1 LIKMG
6 NSTAMWVA
14 TAIVLVVVLIGFLSG
29 RNKSSRSSVEE
40 WSVGGRRFG
49 SLLVWF
55 LVGADL
61 YTAYTFLGLTSTAYT
76 GGSLAFFAIPYSI
89 LAYTVAY
96 FFLPK
101 LWKVANRFKFTT
113 LADYAKARF
122 DSKLLSTLIAIVGIL
137 MLIPYIDL
145 QLSGIQDTLQSAGS
159 GIINV
164 KAVVIVSF
172 LLVALYTFFSGIKG
186 PTYTAII
193 KDILIWVVMLFLV
206 ASLPIIHFGSWG
218 SMIDTLAEKSPQM
231 LTVPTSGP
239 KSYAWF
245 ITAAFVSSLAL
256 FMWAHAATGVFTSKS
271 ANALRKNTM
280 LLPLYNI
287 VLILVIFI
295 GLVAHQVL
303 PAGSNPRFALLDLI
317 KMSYGGAT
325 QGIVYATIALASLIP
340 CSIMAIGA
348 SNLFAN
354 NIYRDLIDPQVGAKK
369 LTLITRSMVFVVI
382 GLALLF
388 GLLFPQAL
396 VSLQLLGVSGM
407 VQIFPAIVFSLFWRN
422 QTREATVAGLL
433 VGLAVT
439 FTVYATK
446 SAHGFYE
453 GFWGL
458 AANVIVVAVLNPVF
472 LHKRQENAVT
482 ENLFGEEQSEPK
494 RVSQLKEKTVHH

>member
-1 LIKMG
+1 MTGNQTAFLI
-6 NSTAMWVA
+6 TALIVA
-14 TAIVLVVVLIGFLSG
+14 VVLLIGFLAG
-29 RNKSSRSSVEE
+29 RNKASRSSVEE

-49 SLLVWF
+49 TLLVWF

-61 YTAYTFLGLTSTAYT
+61 YTAYTFLGLTSTAFT

-89 LAYTVAY
+89 LAYTIAY

-101 LWKVANRFKFTT
+101 LWRVAKKYKFTT

-122 DSKLLSTLIAIVGIL
+122 DSKLLSFLIAIVGVA

-145 QLSGIQDTLQSAGS
+145 QLSGIQDTLQVAGD

-164 KAVVIVSF
+164 KAVVIGSF

-193 KDILIWVVMLFLV
+193 KDILIWIVMLYLV
-206 ASLPIIHFGSWG
+206 VSLPMIHFGSWG
-218 SMIDTLAEKSPQM
+218 NMIDNLVQKSPKM
-231 LTVPTSGP
+231 LTIPTSGP
-239 KSYAWF
+239 KSYGWF
-245 ITAAFVSSLAL
+245 ISAAFVSALAL

-271 ANALRKNTM
+271 EEALRKNTM

-287 VLILVIFI
+287 VLILVIFL
-295 GLVAHQVL
+295 GLVAHLVL
-303 PAGSNPRFALLDLI
+303 PSGSNPRFALLDLVHA
-317 KMSYGGAT
+317 SYGGAV
-325 QGIVYATIALASLIP
+325 QGVVYATIALASLIP

-354 NIYRDLIDPQVGAKK
+354 NIYRDVINPNVDVKK

-382 GLALLF
+382 GLALFF
-388 GLLFPQAL
+388 GLMFPKAL

-407 VQIFPAIVFSLFWRN
+407 VQIFPAIVFSLFWKR
-422 QTREATVAGLL
+422 QTREATIFGL
-433 VGLAVT
+433 VIGLAVT
-439 FTVYATK
+439 FTVYGTG
-446 SAHGFYE
+446 SAHGIYE

-458 AANVIVVAVLNPVF
+458 AANVLTVVVLNPVF
-472 LHKRQENAVT
+472 AKRRRENEVT
-482 ENLFGEEQSEPK
+482 EYLFGSSAKKQEGQQAS
-494 RVSQLKEKTVHH
+494 SF